1 MNKKS
6 FDRSTWEKIKQ
17 KLLTIPDAGDPSISG
32 AKSKLNT
39 FKFEVVEKGPDGK
52 PDSIAYVTGEDANN
66 NGIVDTINIVA
77 PKFEDL
83 FKKMYEG
90 KTTSQI
96 DSIDKEYLKPFLKE
110 VANTILHEAKHLKD
124 APLKLDPT
132 QPGGGFAPETAAQA
146 AEHHSID
153 NKSAK
158 RNLTMKKQQT
168 LDILTKLA
176 SDLKGK
182 DKNAAREVNALISKY
197 AQQPGPEVSV
207 DTSPIQTSGKPLT
220 QDEIIRGLYTV
231 RGLTPPGQGA
241 GIATETA
248 RVATPSVPT
257 KPRSV
262 LKIKSRGPEVAYL
275 QQKLNLATGSSIAE
289 DGIFGEITEELLKK
303 YQKTVGIPAT
313 GIADESTYR
322 KLYVAE
328 KQNPVSTGAFS
339 TNIDL
344 TDDYNPLNM
353 PSELIRSVKPDQH
366 GTLAE
371 GVITG
376 RTFGPG
382 GQNPR
387 EFTLKNKSKFIG
399 KIIYTG
405 EDYFIVQTENG
416 NVKVMFRD
424 IEDMKNLST
433 AAHLKDDSLNKIA
446 SLKEQY
452 AEVLTFEKR
461 HPFGRN
467 FKG

>member
-77 PKFEDL
+77 PKFEDI
-83 FKKMYEG
+83 FKRMYEG

-96 DSIDKEYLKPFLKE
+96 DSIDKEILRPFLKE

-182 DKNAAREVNALISKY
+182 DKNASREVNALIVKY
-197 AQQPGPEVSV
+197 AAVELDTTEFKMPETKEPKTFSHYGFEYIYNPNTKKFTISNAPSIELISKQITPVSNPKAYETLVKYMLDNNIVTPGDVPSLRLGDVQAPVAATERLGTSEVQMQQPKLTPEPEVSLQPGKSASWDLSNRNYYV
-207 DTSPIQTSGKPLT
+207 EYNGSDFSLVLTNPPSDPLRPLVGEVIVYGPGTSYSNPNVVKNREQLANIVFEGESKLP
-220 QDEIIRGLYTV
+220 QDLI
-231 RGLTPPGQGA
+231 
-241 GIATETA
+241 
-248 RVATPSVPT
+248 
-257 KPRSV
+257 
-262 LKIKSRGPEVAYL
+262 IKS
-275 QQKLNLATGSSIAE
+275 
-289 DGIFGEITEELLKK
+289 F
-303 YQKTVGIPAT
+303 
-313 GIADESTYR
+313 
-322 KLYVAE
+322 AE
-328 KQNPVSTGAFS
+328 KVRRMFSGIEAFA
-339 TNIDL
+339 D
-344 TDDYNPLNM
+344 
-353 PSELIRSVKPDQH
+353 
-366 GTLAE
+366 
-371 GVITG
+371 
-376 RTFGPG
+376 
-382 GQNPR
+382 
-387 EFTLKNKSKFIG
+387 
-399 KIIYTG
+399 
-405 EDYFIVQTENG
+405 
-416 NVKVMFRD
+416 
-424 IEDMKNLST
+424 
-433 AAHLKDDSLNKIA
+433 LKDDSLNKIA